1 MKENTIYLKSQE
13 TQQASVDEKLLAVM
27 SLFTAYVFVRCF
39 IPGHYGFLGMTVT
52 LAVYRGVCFGRRLL
66 FS

>member
-39 IPGHYGFLGMTVT
+39 IQATMDFWE
-52 LAVYRGVCFGRRLL
+52 
-66 FS
+66 